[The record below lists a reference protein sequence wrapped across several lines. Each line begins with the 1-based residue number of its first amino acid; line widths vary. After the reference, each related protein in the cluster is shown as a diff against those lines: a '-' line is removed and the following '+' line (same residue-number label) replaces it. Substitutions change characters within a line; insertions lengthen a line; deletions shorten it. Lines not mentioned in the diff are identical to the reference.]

1 MSPGTLSLEGWR
13 WESFFTSVSP
23 CLPCS
28 NEIKMVNFTPFMWSF
43 TPHPV
48 SCAREAQTSR
58 RPPFKAT
65 LEWTTQ
71 NVCARLTSDA
81 IKYSKSLLS
90 WFFALAV
97 FEWSD
102 GKQRFELS
110 MRETA
115 QKTMKDKFA
124 GNDDAIPLAKQRIRV
139 NGHSMDQILKNNR
152 WSIVVYDNFLKR
164 NVETGTN

>member
-1 MSPGTLSLEGWR
+1 
-13 WESFFTSVSP
+13 
-23 CLPCS
+23 
-28 NEIKMVNFTPFMWSF
+28 
-43 TPHPV
+43 
-48 SCAREAQTSR
+48 
-58 RPPFKAT
+58 
-65 LEWTTQ
+65 
-71 NVCARLTSDA
+71 
-81 IKYSKSLLS
+81 
-90 WFFALAV
+90 
-97 FEWSD
+97 
-102 GKQRFELS
+102 